1 MLMPMTAEDVVTGI
15 FYHLKQHKKCKLTA
29 DRETL
34 HKAFFPL
41 KTKFPDIMSVFTFRD
56 REQFPE
62 STQLDQALSN
72 LDAAGLISR
81 QNLTP
86 RYYLFENPLMSS
98 YDRFSRRILT
108 NAGITETAIEAVACE
123 IETMVAGNA

>member
-1 MLMPMTAEDVVTGI
+1 MLMPMTAEDLLVGI
-15 FYHLKQHKKCKLTA
+15 FYNLQQHDKPKLSA

-34 HKAFFPL
+34 HRAFFNA
-41 KTKFPDIMSVFTFRD
+41 KTKFPKIMELFTFRE

-86 RYYLFENPLMSS
+86 KYYMFEAPLSRT
-98 YDRFSRRILT
+98 YDKFSKKILT
-108 NAGITETAIEAVACE
+108 GAGICDTDIEGVTAE
-123 IETMVAGNA
+123 IESTVFGVK